1 MRIEEITGLRE
12 AYLPLLMLADEGEEV
27 VRKYLDDGQLF
38 AAASGDEVLG
48 VALYV
53 PVDEETVELKNI
65 ALDGASRGKGIGRA
79 LIEDGIFRYTA
90 LGFRRMIVGTANSSI
105 GNLAFYQKCGF
116 RMSHIRRDFFLSY
129 PEPIWENGIRAI
141 DMVMFER
148 GLGD

>member
-53 PVDEETVELKNI
+53 PVDEETRVEKYRAGRSFPRKGNWPC
-65 ALDGASRGKGIGRA
+65 LD
-79 LIEDGIFRYTA
+79 
-90 LGFRRMIVGTANSSI
+90 
-105 GNLAFYQKCGF
+105 
-116 RMSHIRRDFFLSY
+116 
-129 PEPIWENGIRAI
+129 
-141 DMVMFER
+141 
-148 GLGD
+148 